1 MSAAVAP
8 QFDAAPGAADPL
20 AAARAVPALAAVPDE
35 VLAPLL
41 ATGAIAVLT
50 LPRDTIVTTDSR
62 YAMCLVAHGQ
72 VSLALFDRAAL
83 TARLAHRQRD
93 AAKGERDGTLLPP
106 PPLAHVALRNL
117 ALFTT
122 GDAWNPTALASDGTD
137 AIAAFTLTGAT
148 VVALAQAA
156 LTRLRDYPGGGAA
169 HGDARPAHAHAA
181 LGAALAHT
189 GARLQALTGVRQE
202 LLDFYLRNGLSLA
215 GPSIRVRQ
223 LDRCIDCKQC
233 EDACEERHG
242 ARRLTLGGFELGLVD
257 VVFTCRTCTDAR
269 CLSPCEHDAIKRDA
283 TTGEVKIDESRC
295 IGCSLCALSCPYG
308 AIDMI
313 NVAEPDMPSWKPAFK
328 ARLEKDGRLAFG
340 PGKGRVAPARRI
352 ANKCDHCAGHAD
364 QACIAACPTGALVEV
379 APAALFVE
387 RPAAVPTTPRARK
400 RLVVL
405 PTAPFT
411 EGLRVTDAGLARI
424 RARRLSW
431 LPWLLGLGA
440 FVAVLAEVVLRRYA
454 PTLSVSYRLLRADGL
469 EPEIAAMNVSYL
481 AGSKL
486 ALTCGYVGTALMV
499 LSMAYV
505 LQRRT
510 GWFHRTASNQF
521 WLDVHLMTGIVGP
534 LFIVLHS
541 ALRLT
546 TWVSVPF
553 WSMTAVVLSGVLGRY
568 LYTLVPSLTASHDL
582 AILEQRRLVS
592 DVAADHPEAAATAQ
606 LELEREASHA
616 ERSWQVGLALLLGW
630 VLLDDLRRYWAR
642 RRLRRAL
649 RGAAPRAVIRRLVR
663 AVDRVVFYER
673 RKVLAPR
680 SKALLKAWKRVH
692 IPFSMVLLVTMLV
705 HIGIALGLV

>member
-1 MSAAVAP
+1 MSAAAAPSVAP
-8 QFDAAPGAADPL
+8 AAPEVDPL
-20 AAARAVPALAAVPDE
+20 SALRAVPALAGVPDAI
-35 VLAPLL
+35 LAPLV
-41 ATGAIAVLT
+41 ASGAIAVLT
-50 LPRDTIVTTDSR
+50 LPRDTVVTTDSR
-62 YAMCLVAHGQ
+62 YPMCVVASGQ
-72 VSLALFDRAAL
+72 VSLALFDRSAL

-117 ALFTT
+117 ALFTD
-122 GDAWNPTALASDGTD
+122 GDAWNPTALAADGDD
-137 AIAAFTLTGAT
+137 AIAAFALTGAT

-156 LTRLRDYPGGGAA
+156 LTRLRAVAAAA
-169 HGDARPAHAHAA
+169 HDA

-215 GPSIRVRQ
+215 GPSVRVRQ

-269 CLSPCEHDAIKRDA
+269 CLSPCEHDAIKRDPA
-283 TTGEVKIDESRC
+283 SGEVKIDEARC

-308 AIDMI
+308 AIDMV

-352 ANKCDHCAGHAD
+352 ANKCDHCAGYAD
-364 QACIAACPTGALVEV
+364 QACVAACPTGSLVEV

-387 RPAAVPTTPRARK
+387 RPPSPPPSRK
-400 RLVVL
+400 KLVVL

-411 EGLRVTDAGLARI
+411 EGLGVTDAGLARI

-431 LPWLLGLGA
+431 LPWFLGLGA

-454 PTLSVSYRLLRADGL
+454 PTSSVSYRLLRLDGL

-568 LYTLVPSLTASHDL
+568 LYTLVPSLTVSHDL
-582 AILEQRRLVS
+582 AILEQRRLIS
-592 DVAADHPEAAATAQ
+592 EVAAEHPAAAAKAQ
-606 LELEREASHA
+606 LEMEREATHA
-616 ERSWQVGLALLLGW
+616 ERSWQIGLTLLLGW
-630 VLLDDLRRYWAR
+630 VLLDDLRRYLAR
-642 RRLRRAL
+642 GRLRRAL
-649 RGAAPRAVIRRLVR
+649 RGTAPRKIVRRLVR

-692 IPFSMVLLVTMLV
+692 IPFSMVLLVTMLA
-705 HIGIALGLV
+705 HIAIALRVV

>member
-8 QFDAAPGAADPL
+8 QLDAAPGAEDPL
-20 AAARAVPALAAVPDE
+20 AAVRAVPALAAVPDE
-35 VLAPLL
+35 VLAPLV

-93 AAKGERDGTLLPP
+93 AARGERDGTLLPP

-117 ALFTT
+117 ALFTN

-169 HGDARPAHAHAA
+169 ADARPAHAA

-215 GPSIRVRQ
+215 GPSVRVRQ

-257 VVFTCRTCTDAR
+257 VVFTCRTCADAR

-352 ANKCDHCAGHAD
+352 ANKCDHCAGYAD
-364 QACIAACPTGALVEV
+364 QACVAACPTGALVEV

-387 RPAAVPTTPRARK
+387 RPAALPTTPRARK

-431 LPWLLGLGA
+431 LPWLIGLGA

-592 DVAADHPEAAATAQ
+592 DVAADHPAAAATAQ

-649 RGAAPRAVIRRLVR
+649 RGDAPRAVIRRLVR